1 MNWPG
6 WNLVNDIPGE
16 RITMQ
21 LFENDRVARVTR
33 YRKDRYT
40 MLTIQDHRRRNLTVI
55 QESYPTMAAA
65 RAAAE
70 KFMDEA
76 RAAAE
81 KFMDDPWVAPGDDD
95 SCTCGHDG
103 WLHTPPHRQYTLS
116 GKSYWKRN
124 CNGIKSYDTLTGSVP
139 CRCTGF
145 TLKEEL

>member
-21 LFENDRVARVTR
+21 LFEDDRVARVTR

-40 MLTIQDHRRRNLTVI
+40 MLLIQDHRRRNLTVI
-55 QESYPTMAAA
+55 QESYPTMAA
-65 RAAAE
+65 
-70 KFMDEA
+70 A

-145 TLKEEL
+145 TPKEES